1 MSKFLKV
8 EKFNKVI
15 EKMEGEI
22 LMDNSGDNSSSNS
35 GDNSSSN
42 SGGNSSSNSG
52 GNSSN
57 GQDFATESCT
67 ITSGDFCPTG
77 FMPSVL
83 CVTPVDNMQLTSYC
97 VIEPQPGVNS

>member
-15 EKMEGEI
+15 EKIEGEI
-22 LMDNSGDNSSSNS
+22 LMDSSNS
-35 GDNSSSN
+35 GD
-42 SGGNSSSNSG
+42 NSSSNSG

-67 ITSGDFCPTG
+67 ITSGEVCPMG

-97 VIEPQPGVNS
+97 VIEPQPGE